1 MIEKIY
7 GEHLSP
13 LVDLMIHEYNERYR
27 LRLFT
32 QPNRKKFANVKKIAK
47 QTVCDIEQIMKR

>member
-13 LVDLMIHEYNERYR
+13 LVGLMIYEYDERYR

-32 QPNRKKFANVKKIAK
+32 QPNRKKFANVKKIAE
-47 QTVCDIEQIMKR
+47 QTVCDMNQIMKR

>member
-13 LVDLMIHEYNERYR
+13 LVDLMIHEYDERYR

-32 QPNRKKFANVKKIAK
+32 QPNRKKFATVKQLAEKAAN
-47 QTVCDIEQIMKR
+47 DMNQIMKR

>member
-1 MIEKIY
+1 MIEKVY

-13 LVDLMIHEYNERYR
+13 LVGLMIYEYDERYR

-32 QPNRKKFANVKKIAK
+32 QPNRKKFANVKTLAEKAAN
-47 QTVCDIEQIMKR
+47 DMNQIMKR

>member
-1 MIEKIY
+1 MIEKVY

-13 LVDLMIHEYNERYR
+13 LVGLMIYEYDERYR

-32 QPNRKKFANVKKIAK
+32 QPNRKKFANVKKIAE
-47 QTVCDIEQIMKR
+47 QTVDDMNQIMKR

>member
-13 LVDLMIHEYNERYR
+13 LVGLMIYEYDERYR

-32 QPNRKKFANVKKIAK
+32 QPNRKKFATVKGLAE
-47 QTVCDIEQIMKR
+47 QAVDDMNQIMKR

>member
-13 LVDLMIHEYNERYR
+13 LVGLMIYEYDERYR

-32 QPNRKKFANVKKIAK
+32 QPNRKKFANVKKIAE
-47 QTVCDIEQIMKR
+47 QAVDDMNQIMKR

>member
-7 GEHLSP
+7 GERLSP
-13 LVDLMIHEYNERYR
+13 LVDLMIYEYDERYR

-32 QPNRKKFANVKKIAK
+32 QPNREKFANVKKLAEK
-47 QTVCDIEQIMKR
+47 AANDMNQIMER